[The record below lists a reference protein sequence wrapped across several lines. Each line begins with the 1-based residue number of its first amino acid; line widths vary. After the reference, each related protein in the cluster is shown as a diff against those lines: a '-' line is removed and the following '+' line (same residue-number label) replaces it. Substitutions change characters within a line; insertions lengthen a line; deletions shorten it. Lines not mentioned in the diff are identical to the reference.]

1 MTPIK
6 SAIYLYFKL
15 SSKRRLTLNIV
26 TPSEPSFKI
35 GTGRPVSTAFIQ
47 FYERL
52 KMGMISALTRFFRK
66 VPKGKMAKEGRK
78 RGGKAEKE
86 EDAEGSGMS
95 ELSLIM
101 VLPPELLEKIFCYLA
116 LKDLNNVMLV
126 CKTWNDIGEAPA
138 LWSWFKIRKSS
149 QLELKRLQ
157 GCQEIVI
164 QNDWNGIGKL
174 FSWTGLCRKILQHPG
189 LKKIVLYNSDTW
201 ERMSLGWSDRSL
213 TFDLLTEVFANMEE
227 IEIHKLG
234 TCSTIVQAKGLL

>member
-1 MTPIK
+1 
-6 SAIYLYFKL
+6 
-15 SSKRRLTLNIV
+15 
-26 TPSEPSFKI
+26 
-35 GTGRPVSTAFIQ
+35 
-47 FYERL
+47 
-52 KMGMISALTRFFRK
+52 MGMISALTRFFRK

-101 VLPPELLEKIFCYLA
+101 VLPPELLEKIFGYLA
-116 LKDLNNVMLV
+116 PKDLNKVMLV

-174 FSWTGLCRKILQHPG
+174 FCWTGLCRKILQHPG
-189 LKKIVLYNSDTW
+189 LKKIVLYNFDTW

-234 TCSTIVQAKGLL
+234 TCSTIVQANGAAVINCVLDAILDRPEIGSS